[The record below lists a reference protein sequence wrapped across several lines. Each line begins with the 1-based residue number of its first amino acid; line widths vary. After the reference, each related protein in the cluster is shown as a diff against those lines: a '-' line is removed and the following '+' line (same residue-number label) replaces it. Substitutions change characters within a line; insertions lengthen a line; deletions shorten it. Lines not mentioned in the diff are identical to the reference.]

1 MKFAENNRISHR
13 QLYRQII
20 LSLAAPFLLCM
31 SGKDWPY
38 ASGGLDDG
46 NGLLGLVLALVVLGF
61 YVVFL
66 IRLEPYF
73 GDLMKAAGGFSGRV
87 IGAFFLVFVLLAG
100 GYLLTVIADLV
111 PVSLVTGI
119 SGNWIAFWAVL
130 ACGAGTC
137 RGMQRRGRM
146 AEVSGG
152 FLLGGIL
159 LMMALCIPQGKAVY
173 LEEMTETWHLS
184 AGSVIEKMY
193 GTLCAFSVIG
203 LLPFALGDVEK
214 YGSAGKAVTGG
225 IITAGGILAGMKILM
240 PAVLGMDRVRAEEY
254 PVLPLLDGA
263 DLPGNVLARFDV
275 LWMGFLL
282 YSLLFAL
289 GSLMHYGHQIIR
301 RAHLGTGRVWMAAVM
316 WLLSQISIGGL
327 EIRQYF
333 LWYLSCIFLPGL
345 LICQVYVY
353 LRGRGRYRKKTAA
366 LSLFL
371 VFSLFMGGCGSAVE
385 PEKRMYPLAVGVDA
399 SAEDILVSYG
409 MPDLS
414 RSTGQGKEEED
425 GSTRVLQISGS
436 DFREIEQ
443 IYDRSQEKFLDM
455 GHVQV
460 FVLGQT
466 ILEDGRWRMVLEYL
480 KQEPFTGEDIY
491 VFVTSQAQE
500 VLKWQGENNSSA
512 GEYITGLMENR
523 MSEQRNQAV
532 TLRDVFYRWYK
543 EDSLPV
549 LPRITVTDSSLEITG
564 LG

>member
-1 MKFAENNRISHR
+1 
-13 QLYRQII
+13 
-20 LSLAAPFLLCM
+20 
-31 SGKDWPY
+31 
-38 ASGGLDDG
+38 
-46 NGLLGLVLALVVLGF
+46 
-61 YVVFL
+61 
-66 IRLEPYF
+66 
-73 GDLMKAAGGFSGRV
+73 
-87 IGAFFLVFVLLAG
+87 
-100 GYLLTVIADLV
+100 
-111 PVSLVTGI
+111 
-119 SGNWIAFWAVL
+119 
-130 ACGAGTC
+130 
-137 RGMQRRGRM
+137 
-146 AEVSGG
+146 
-152 FLLGGIL
+152 
-159 LMMALCIPQGKAVY
+159 
-173 LEEMTETWHLS
+173 
-184 AGSVIEKMY
+184 
-193 GTLCAFSVIG
+193 
-203 LLPFALGDVEK
+203 
-214 YGSAGKAVTGG
+214 
-225 IITAGGILAGMKILM
+225 
-240 PAVLGMDRVRAEEY
+240 
-254 PVLPLLDGA
+254 
-263 DLPGNVLARFDV
+263 
-275 LWMGFLL
+275 
-282 YSLLFAL
+282 
-289 GSLMHYGHQIIR
+289 
-301 RAHLGTGRVWMAAVM
+301 MAAVM

-333 LWYLSCIFLPGL
+333 LWYLSYIFLPGL

-371 VFSLFMGGCGSAVE
+371 VFSLFLGGCGSAVE

-399 SAEDILVSYG
+399 SAEGILVSYG

-414 RSTGQGKEEED
+414 QSTGQGKEEED